1 MMVATSAV
9 AERKT
14 AGQRAER
21 ATKRRQASMAEHHS
35 HAPAA
40 SVADII
46 SRIADHPARRVAEL
60 LPWTY
65 RPA

>member
-1 MMVATSAV
+1 
-9 AERKT
+9 
-14 AGQRAER
+14 
-21 ATKRRQASMAEHHS
+21 MAEHHS

-46 SRIADHPARRVAEL
+46 SRIADYPARRVAEL